1 MKEHLDND
9 ASDVGLGS
17 VLSQREGERDV
28 VIAYASRTMYKSERN
43 YDVTKR
49 ELHAVVFGLHKYLC
63 IRRFVGTWLNF
74 IEEFQFDIEH
84 RTGVRHGNADRLS
97 RRPTAVSDNG
107 ELHVRATDCLRTT
120 PGPVSAPHATTD
132 SVEEL
137 SLSEMQL
144 RDPEIGFVLRSLLG
158 SAERPDPNSLAAAS
172 AFVKLL
178 CSQWEL
184 LQIVD
189 GVLYRRF
196 SYNDDRPDV
205 LLLFLPFAM
214 RKDFL
219 EKVHAGMNGGHLG
232 IRRIL
237 DQVRR
242 RAFWPGW
249 CGDVRRHC
257 KQCENCNGYFRGQ
270 LPRSGPFQ
278 PMLAGLP
285 FERIHLDIRGPHP
298 KSRRGSV
305 YIVTIVVVPFARFLR
320 FLC

>member
-17 VLSQREGERDV
+17 VLSHREGERDV

-158 SAERPDPNSLAAAS
+158 SAERPDRNSLAAAS

-178 CSQWEL
+178 CSQWKL

-205 LLLFLPFAM
+205 LQLFLPFAM

-219 EKVHAGMNGGHLG
+219 EKVHAGMKVVIWAYAVYLTKSADEHFGLVGAVMFADIVNNARTVTDISGVSCHG
-232 IRRIL
+232 L
-237 DQVRR
+237 DLFSRCLL
-242 RAFWPGW
+242 A
-249 CGDVRRHC
+249 C
-257 KQCENCNGYFRGQ
+257 
-270 LPRSGPFQ
+270 RS
-278 PMLAGLP
+278 
-285 FERIHLDIRGPHP
+285 
-298 KSRRGSV
+298 SV
-305 YIVTIVVVPFARFLR
+305 YILTSQALIQNLDAA
-320 FLC
+320 LCIL